1 VDKIAQDLRIV
12 CSGHDES
19 LLGPVVQY
27 QLVGDLAVLQRSLTV
42 PIGVDVGD
50 LADLYRSSSSLHW
63 IKAKDPVPA
72 RHGVANACVTHEKQR
87 PATFPEHALFS
98 VRGEA
103 PAGSQVACSVAA
115 ALLFS
120 CAQLAHQNFR
130 KRSLS
135 LVDRDHRCTPSV
147 IIADRTARNVVVVAD
162 HRRAAHV
169 PSHLVFPGHSAHLG
183 QS

>member
-1 VDKIAQDLRIV
+1 VYKIAQDLRIV

-27 QLVGDLAVLQRSLTV
+27 QLVGELAVLQRSLTA

-50 LADLYRSSSSLHW
+50 LADLYRLLGVLLAQGEPPLCR
-63 IKAKDPVPA
+63 IKTKLPLPERPSVTNMCA
-72 RHGVANACVTHEKQR
+72 THEKQR

-98 VRGEA
+98 VHGEA
-103 PAGSQVACSVAA
+103 PAGAQVACSVAA

-120 CAQLAHQNFR
+120 SAQLAHQNIR

-135 LVDRDHRCTPSV
+135 LVD
-147 IIADRTARNVVVVAD
+147 
-162 HRRAAHV
+162 
-169 PSHLVFPGHSAHLG
+169 
-183 QS
+183 